1 MEEIKQIAVCGGD
14 RRQSC
19 LAESLH
25 AAGFAVSVWGLN
37 VSSSIPSLPMED
49 LLKQC
54 DCFILPLPVT
64 IDGKTLFAPQ
74 NKEVLLLGS
83 GLAEQLKGKQVFAG
97 MKERL
102 LQADHRWAE
111 VHCLDYSKEESFAIR
126 NAVPTVEGA
135 LAIAITSSERT
146 LQGSRCL
153 VTGFG
158 RIGQV
163 LCKSLAALGADV
175 WAAARKPE
183 ALSWIRCSGYHPVP
197 LSEVRKDLD
206 YDFIFNTVPAMIF
219 PADSIAKLPPA
230 CTAIELASAPW
241 GFDFA
246 AGEALSRAIIK
257 APALPG
263 RFSPKTAGEII
274 RDTILTMLEE

>member
-1 MEEIKQIAVCGGD
+1 MKQRKEIAVFGGD
-14 RRQSC
+14 QRQC
-19 LAESLH
+19 YLAESLQ
-25 AAGFAVSVWGLN
+25 AAGFSVSAWGLN
-37 VSSSIPSLPMED
+37 VSGSIPVLPVET
-49 LLKQC
+49 LLERC
-54 DCFILPLPVT
+54 DCVILPLPVT

-74 NKEVLLLGS
+74 SKESLSLTD
-83 GLAEQLKGKQVFAG
+83 GLAERLKEKVVFAG

-102 LQADHRWAE
+102 LQADHRWVE
-111 VHCLDYSKEESFAIR
+111 VDCRDYSKEESFAIR

-135 LAIAITSSERT
+135 LAIAVTSSERT

-163 LCKSLAALGADV
+163 LCRSLSALGAEV
-175 WAAARKPE
+175 WAAARSPE
-183 ALSWIRCSGYHPVP
+183 ALAWIQCSGYHPVP
-197 LSEVRKDLD
+197 IAALADDLH

-219 PADSIAKLPPA
+219 PAEAIAKLPPD

-246 AGEALSRAIIK
+246 AGEALSRTIIK

-263 RFSPKTAGEII
+263 RFSPRTAGEII

>member
-1 MEEIKQIAVCGGD
+1 MRKIKQIAVCGGD

-19 LAESLH
+19 LAESLY

-37 VSSSIPSLPMED
+37 VSCSIPSLPMEE

-74 NKEVLLLGS
+74 SREVFPLDS
-83 GLAEQLKGKQVFAG
+83 GFAEQMKEKLVFAG

-111 VHCLDYSKEESFAIR
+111 VQCLDYSKEESFAIR

-175 WAAARKPE
+175 WAAARKPD

-197 LSEVRKDLD
+197 LSEVSGDLD
-206 YDFIFNTVPAMIF
+206 YDFIFNTVPATIF
-219 PADSIAKLPPA
+219 PAESIAKLPPD

-246 AGEALSRAIIK
+246 AGEALSRTILK